1 MIERPRFGRALVLRL
16 VLASLPLVAVASWL
30 ASGPGVQP
38 VLAIT
43 LVGIAVA
50 VWIFGVVTAR
60 RAAIDPLRTLAS
72 LLGGLRRGDYSMRSA
87 RARPDDALGLVM
99 LEANALADT
108 LTEQRIGALE
118 ATALL
123 RKVMSEIEV
132 AVFAFDEHEQLRLV
146 NRAGERLLGRPRE
159 RIEHESAE
167 ALGLAELLR
176 GPSPRLVELSFAGI
190 EGRGELRRT
199 AFRQHGQPHVLLVL
213 ADLSQA
219 LRQEELSA
227 WRSLVRVLS
236 HEINNSLAPIASVAG
251 SMRRLL
257 DREPAPADRDDDLRG
272 ALELIESRASALGR
286 FMAAYARLA
295 RLPPPEL
302 VDLEIGGLVTRV
314 ASLERRAAVT
324 LEPGPELIVRA
335 DRDQLEQVLINLV
348 ANAVDASSAGD
359 GGKVVVG
366 WSRDGRSACVRV
378 RDEGPGLADTD
389 NLFVPFFSTKPGGSG
404 IGLVLSRRIAES
416 HGGSL
421 SLRNRDDGRGAE
433 AVVRL
438 PLP

>member
-16 VLASLPLVAVASWL
+16 VLASLPLVAIASWL
-30 ASGPGVQP
+30 ATNPGVPP

-43 LVGIAVA
+43 LVGIAAA
-50 VWIFGVVTAR
+50 VWIFGIASAR

-132 AVFAFDEHEQLRLV
+132 AVFAFDEHERLRLV

-167 ALGLAELLR
+167 VLGLAEMLR

-199 AFRQHGQPHVLLVL
+199 AFRQHGQAHVLLVL
-213 ADLSQA
+213 ADLSQT

-302 VDLEIGGLVTRV
+302 VELELGGLVTRV
-314 ASLERRAAVT
+314 ASLERRMTVA
-324 LEPGPELIVRA
+324 LDPGPELIVRA

-348 ANAVDASSAGD
+348 ANAVDASSGIASGN
-359 GGKVVVG
+359 VVVG

-404 IGLVLSRRIAES
+404 IGLVLCRRIAES

-433 AVVRL
+433 AIVRL